1 MANVDEYQIRELAKD
16 EHCWRIDWFGAVTYA
31 ERYRRASQP
40 LIEVQLS
47 QVPDDLCDIND
58 LFVLKNDQW
67 PKTKQI
73 KVPVGLIPLFKIGD
87 IWRDGRLI
95 KIPDYDLA
103 HFDNLSV
110 GRNKTSL
117 IKSGLSETDGG
128 AFYLPIAQHPYH
140 IRHTQSY
147 CVLVKSESCNLI
159 IPSIELIRFYFGSS
173 STLVSRIFDAPFS
186 HDKFWLATED
196 CDARGAPKIHLAPGI
211 SGRSA
216 SDIGR
221 IAFSKSARVAAELIG
236 HSCIAATANHERA
249 YPKAIFPF
257 DGNTDLVASGKWLPF
272 DGNEHCVFLVFKLIS
287 CTHPFPF
294 KSLRYTSERNGP
306 SNVKSQFGNAP
317 DSQHGEPEKR
327 FSKARQE
334 TKAIVN
340 EEPDRAKKSRGID
353 ICLRGAQFPD
363 LTKKPVSKVEIDQVP
378 TILLSQNGTSILS
391 GSSVGDDGRDTQLQ
405 PIELAG
411 TSGGNIALTG
421 NGAVT
426 NVLTTAV
433 FLNLTSKLLESGR
446 FDSIDIIRLDARQRF
461 DYLSMM
467 PQIINDDGEVS
478 PACLIASSDNEAS
491 GKMTTRNRRISIGRA
506 QGIYSTIFFMVP
518 ESQQVID
525 QFEQEVELH
534 LIGDTSRSIT
544 ANADLLATIAVH
556 FSRPVQFEKP
566 TDLIAGVTAMVFKAV
581 YSTNEINHDKT
592 ETISNQLYQNAA
604 PFFAV
609 TYTTD
614 EDSCAVAEWRVR
626 C

>member
-1 MANVDEYQIRELAKD
+1 MANVDEYQFRELAKD

-40 LIEVQLS
+40 LIEIQLS
-47 QVPDDLCDIND
+47 QAPDDLCDVND

-73 KVPVGLIPLFKIGD
+73 KLPVGLLPLLKIGD

-95 KIPDYDLA
+95 KSPDYDLA

-128 AFYLPIAQHPYH
+128 AFYLPITHHPYH

-186 HDKFWLATED
+186 HKKFWLATED
-196 CDARGAPKIHLAPGI
+196 CDARGTPKIHLAPGI

-236 HSCIAATANHERA
+236 NSCIAATANNERA

-257 DGNTDLVASGKWLPF
+257 DGKTDLVASGKWLPF
-272 DGNEHCVFLVFKLIS
+272 EGNEHGVFLVFKLIS

-294 KSLRYTSERNGP
+294 KSLRYTSECNGP
-306 SNVKSQFGNAP
+306 SQFNNTSG
-317 DSQHGEPEKR
+317 SQHDEPEKR
-327 FSKARQE
+327 FAKMRKE
-334 TKAIVN
+334 TKVIVD
-340 EEPDRAKKSRGID
+340 EEPDRAKNTRGIGTG
-353 ICLRGAQFPD
+353 LGNLQFPD
-363 LTKKPVSKVEIDQVP
+363 LTRKPVSKVEIDQVP
-378 TILLSQNGTSILS
+378 RILLSQNGTSVLS
-391 GSSVGDDGRDTQLQ
+391 GSSVGDNGRDAQIQ

-421 NGAVT
+421 NCALT
-426 NVLTTAV
+426 NALTTTV
-433 FLNLTSKLLESGR
+433 FLNLTSRLLEVGQ
-446 FDSIDIIRLDARQRF
+446 FDTIDIIRLDPRQRF

-467 PQIINDDGEVS
+467 PQIIDDDGTLS
-478 PACLIASSDNEAS
+478 PACLMATSDNEAG
-491 GKMTTRNRRISIGRA
+491 GKMTTRNRRVSIGRA
-506 QGIYSTIFFMVP
+506 QDIYSTVFFIVP
-518 ESQQVID
+518 ESQQAID
-525 QFEQEVELH
+525 QVEQEVELH
-534 LIGDTSRSIT
+534 LIVDTSRSIT
-544 ANADLLATIAVH
+544 ANTDLLAAIAVH
-556 FSRPVQFEKP
+556 FSRPVQFEKQ
-566 TDLIAGVTAMVFKAV
+566 TDLIAGVTAMVFKATH
-581 YSTNEINHDKT
+581 SSNEIDHDKV
-592 ETISNQLYQNAA
+592 ETISKRLYQNAQ

-609 TYTTD
+609 AAHTTD
-614 EDSCAVAEWRVR
+614 KDLCVVAKRPV